1 MLDVTSNIISY
12 ISAQYFQ
19 ILIFLLSA
27 FGFGQIFTRS
37 LKAESGTGIFLLFS
51 LVTGQIVLMCF
62 VQLLGIFGVLNLKML
77 SVLIFA
83 GVSLSVASALRQRK
97 LSWMARLCRAG
108 YNVRQFVSKISQQ
121 PRQKWVFFAI
131 FRLIS

>member
-1 MLDVTSNIISY
+1 
-12 ISAQYFQ
+12 
-19 ILIFLLSA
+19 
-27 FGFGQIFTRS
+27 
-37 LKAESGTGIFLLFS
+37 LFS

-83 GVSLSVASALRQRK
+83 GVSLSVASVLRHQK
-97 LSWMARLCRAG
+97 LSWMARLCSAG

-131 FRLIS
+131 FSLISVELLLRPLQPPLVFDEVMYHLPHVRLWLEQGDFSPVVTLSLFSV